1 MKTIRIL
8 ILEDDLKTLAVIMD
22 ELFRLEESLI
32 DRQIDFA
39 VTTFSEYDQ
48 VQDYIN
54 QIQTPNF
61 DIILLDRDCKLGG
74 SFHVINIDKFGA
86 DKFIAISTQPE
97 YNETAIKMG
106 VKRIV
111 RKDYKR
117 LEEFAAN
124 LANEIRNMIEQGKNE
139 QI

>member
-22 ELFRLEESLI
+22 ELFRLEESLFNN
-32 DRQIDFA
+32 QIDLA
-39 VTTFSEYDQ
+39 VTTFSEYTQ
-48 VQDYIN
+48 VQDYLNKIEE
-54 QIQTPNF
+54 PNF

-74 SFHVINIDKFGA
+74 SFQVINIQKFGA
-86 DKFIAISTQPE
+86 ENFIAISTQPE

-106 VKRIV
+106 VKRVV

-117 LEEFAAN
+117 LSEFATN
-124 LANEIRNMIEQGKNE
+124 LIEEIKSMIKSG
-139 QI
+139 